1 MKTPIK
7 VSTKRISETDIYVTH
22 KGMDELLQLLQ
33 PYTGMRCLLIMDQ
46 SVAQLHPWFIKHLR
60 NKFSDVVDAI
70 VPSGET
76 SKTVQEWARI
86 LDIAL
91 TNKLRRGTPV
101 IAVGGGVTGDLAGF
115 VASSVLRGLPLIH
128 IPTTLLAMVDSA
140 IGGKTGVNH
149 PTGKNLIGSFYQ
161 PDIVFADMQ
170 FLETLPKREW
180 NCGLG
185 EIIKYACISNPSL
198 FNLIAGCQ
206 PGADLAFV
214 ANIVQQCAEIKAN
227 VVMED
232 ELETGARAFLNFGH
246 TFAHALESHTRYRR
260 FAHGE
265 AVYVGLLAATWYS
278 QKMGAPVDPDRI
290 ISFKKTFNLQTED
303 LLQAVP
309 SLINAM
315 YSDKKIRTGAL
326 RLVLLSD
333 WGKPMLQEVEHNP
346 LLTEAWQYALVN
358 AHNN

>member
-1 MKTPIK
+1 MLI
-7 VSTKRISETDIYVTH
+7 IDET
-22 KGMDELLQLLQ
+22 
-33 PYTGMRCLLIMDQ
+33 
-46 SVAQLHPWFIKHLR
+46 VANLHPWIFKLLR
-60 NKFSDVVDAI
+60 QEFSDVVDAI

-76 SKTVQEWARI
+76 SKTVHEWSRI

-149 PTGKNLIGSFYQ
+149 ATGKNLIGSFYQ
-161 PDIVFADMQ
+161 PDIVFADMR
-170 FLETLPKREW
+170 FLETLPPREW

-185 EIIKYACISNPSL
+185 EIIKYACISQPELFDRIAACKSGANPE
-198 FNLIAGCQ
+198 FMV
-206 PGADLAFV
+206 D
-214 ANIVQQCAEIKAN
+214 IVEQCAGIKAK

-232 ELETGARAFLNFGH
+232 ELEAGARAYLNYGH
-246 TFAHALESHTRYRR
+246 TFAHALEAHTRYRR

-278 QKMGAPVDPDRI
+278 QQISSPVNPDRI
-290 ISFKKTFNLQTED
+290 IRFKQTFNLKTDD
-303 LLQAVP
+303 LLSLVP
-309 SLINAM
+309 MLINAM
-315 YSDKKIRTGAL
+315 YSDKKIRSGAL

-333 WGKPMLQEVEHNP
+333 WGQPKLQDAEHNE
-346 LLTEAWQYALVN
+346 LLTEAWQFALTH
-358 AHNN
+358 AHNS